1 MSVFSHTAHLY
12 PIFDHQLI
20 GRGFAR
26 HQSRIPVNSI
36 ELPAAETRR
45 V

>member
-1 MSVFSHTAHLY
+1 MSIYSHTEHVY

-20 GRGFAR
+20 GHGFVR
-26 HQSRIPVNSI
+26 HQMQLPVNSI
-36 ELPAAETRR
+36 ELPAAEIRR